1 MQIEFE
7 IDGMRLTRTSDAY
20 VTEGSKNFVQL
31 LFTFS
36 DDWDGIDKYALFARD
51 NKTYE
56 VAIVDGKCIVPYE
69 CARTSGQFQ
78 LTVVGKE
85 TAGDVIA
92 TTSDK
97 AVRVSSNE
105 FEENPTGSET
115 RLTNT
120 FLVDTLASA
129 KDYADKAKEYADKAA
144 SAEIEID
151 KAVESAQNAAIS
163 EKAAKGYADKA
174 KEYSESVNV
183 FIPSVDADG
192 VMTWTNKAG
201 LANPAPVSVKGERGE
216 KGEQGLQ
223 GATGAKGERGE
234 QGPQGLQGLR
244 GEKGDKGDAF
254 KYTDFTA
261 SQLAALK
268 GPKGDTGNT
277 GPQGERGPQGATGQ
291 QGPKGDKGDTG
302 PQGAKGDKGD
312 AFTYADFTQEQ
323 LAALKGQKGD
333 KGDAGAKGD
342 TGAAASIKIGTV
354 TTGAAGSNASVTN
367 SGTASNVV
375 LDFTLPRGED
385 GADGGIVVDTALSA
399 TSTNPVQNK
408 VIKAAL
414 DTKVN
419 KTDKIYEANLEW
431 GGRNI
436 ANGYSPIDAAMIS
449 ELGANRFAFGNAEGI
464 TVEYSVDAGETWIE
478 YPLKDNEKVALFSGG
493 SNYYRYAGGEKSRPP
508 SVNDMIRV
516 TIDVDAFGVYTA
528 LNKFALHIDTGGS
541 TGCYCT
547 IDAALESSPTTFK
560 VFANKV
566 PIAGWSGYSII
577 NTPRFETYGN
587 SVSAQYGTVRFTFGC
602 TVVNTQ
608 FKGLAII
615 HIMGF
620 GGMGWRTPSNMA
632 QNGHLYRYNE
642 YQEAIFPSNV
652 TAPTFIG
659 NLTGTATEATKAQRL
674 ALQPGTTNANR
685 PVIFQDSANYAGELL
700 ANRCSTFQYNPAT
713 DNLTVGKINGF
724 TIETSVPANAK
735 FTDTVYTHPSTHPA
749 SMITGLSTVA
759 TSGSYNDLTDKPN
772 IPASAI
778 VDSELSS
785 TSVNPVQNK
794 VINAALSNK
803 ADNSV
808 LSTYLPLTGGTV
820 TGSITASNFQ
830 TGTGATSY
838 FQCQKFRGEGDATS
852 YYHAIDFGY
861 SGHDSVDFYEYDP
874 NWNFYKCLTGTKSG
888 AVLVGNINGNG
899 WNGGARLTG
908 APTAPTAAVGTNTT
922 QIATTEFVQSA
933 IPTNVSSFTN
943 DAGYVK
949 TSGRNTWS
957 AQQVL
962 NLATLGYEQYK
973 TPNSSTNSAS
983 PSTSAASYYATGAFA
998 LNLAT
1003 LSALLSSNQST
1014 VFTAYIT
1021 ANGDYALSITNG
1033 GTVKYIGA
1041 ASDLA
1046 ITSAGLLLNIL
1057 MTKDSNSNL
1066 TSIVQANKLT

>member
-105 FEENPTGSET
+105 FKENPTGSET

-120 FLVDTLASA
+120 FLVDTLASV

-151 KAVESAQNAAIS
+151 KAVESAQNAATS

-216 KGEQGLQ
+216 KGEQGVK
-223 GATGAKGERGE
+223 GDTGAKGERGE

-261 SQLAALK
+261 AQLAALK
-268 GPKGDTGNT
+268 GPKGDTGDT
-277 GPQGERGPQGATGQ
+277 GPRGEQGPQGATGP
-291 QGPKGDKGDTG
+291 QGPNGDKGDTG
-302 PQGAKGDKGD
+302 PKG
-312 AFTYADFTQEQ
+312 E
-323 LAALKGQKGD
+323 
-333 KGDAGAKGD
+333 KGD

-385 GADGGIVVDTALSA
+385 GADGGIVVDTVLSN

-419 KTDKIYEANLEW
+419 KTDKIYEANLAW

-436 ANGYSPIDAAMIS
+436 ADGYSPIDAAMVS
-449 ELGANRFAFGNAEGI
+449 ELGANRFMFGKVEGI
-464 TVEYSVDAGETWIE
+464 TVEYSEDAGATWNT
-478 YPLKDNEKVALFSGG
+478 YPLADSTKVDLFSTGN
-493 SNYYRYAGGEKSRPP
+493 NYVFAGGEKSRQP
-508 SVNDMIRV
+508 SVNDMLRV
-516 TIDVDAFGVYTA
+516 TIDSDAFGVYTA
-528 LNKFALHIDTGGS
+528 LNKFVLFISTGGAS
-541 TGCYCT
+541 GCYCT

-560 VFANKV
+560 TFADKV
-566 PIAGWSGYSII
+566 PVSGWSGYDII
-577 NTPRFETYGN
+577 NTEAFETYGN
-587 SVSAQYGTVRFTFGC
+587 SPLRQYGLIRFTLGC
-602 TVVNTQ
+602 TSAPTISNRA
-608 FKGLAII
+608 GLALLK
-615 HIMGF
+615 IMAF
-620 GGMGWRTPSNMA
+620 GGTGWSTPSTMA
-632 QNGHLYRYNE
+632 KTGHLYSYNSRKD
-642 YQEAIFPSNV
+642 AVSPASV
-652 TAPTFIG
+652 TALNYICKVNGYTIG
-659 NLTGTATEATKAQRL
+659 A
-674 ALQPGTTNANR
+674 
-685 PVIFQDSANYAGELL
+685 
-700 ANRCSTFQYNPAT
+700 
-713 DNLTVGKINGF
+713 
-724 TIETSVPANAK
+724 SVPANAK
-735 FTDTVYTHPSTHPA
+735 FTDTVYTHPDTHPA
-749 SMITGLSTVA
+749 SMITGLAKVA

-794 VINAALSNK
+794 VISAALSKK

-808 LSTYLPLTGGTV
+808 LSTYLSLTGGTV
-820 TGSITASNFQ
+820 TGSVTASNFQ

-838 FQCQKFRGEGDATS
+838 FQCRKFRGEGDANS

-888 AVLVGNINGNG
+888 AVLIGNINGNG
-899 WNGGARLTG
+899 WNGGAQLTG
-908 APTAPTAAVGTNTT
+908 APTAPTAAAGSNNT
-922 QIATTEFVQSA
+922 QIATTAFVQSA

-943 DAGYVK
+943 DAGYIKSVNNTK
-949 TSGRNTWS
+949 PDSNGNVTITVSGGGGVSTSESNTWTGKQTFQKMKFNFES
-957 AQQVL
+957 YNAPRISGATDNPSSSVAVYNVQGNFTL
-962 NLATLGYEQYK
+962 DMSTLAG
-973 TPNSSTNSAS
+973 
-983 PSTSAASYYATGAFA
+983 
-998 LNLAT
+998 
-1003 LSALLSSNQST
+1003 LLSNGDAT

-1021 ANGDYALSITNG
+1021 ANGSYTLSITNA
-1033 GTVKYIGA
+1033 GTLKYAGSA
-1041 ASDLA
+1041 TDLA
-1046 ITSAGLLLNIL
+1046 ITANGLLLNIML
-1057 MTKDSNSNL
+1057 IKSSSGVL
-1066 TSIVQANKLT
+1066 SSVAQASTLS

>member
-36 DDWDGIDKYALFARD
+36 DDWNGIDKWALFARD

-69 CARTSGQFQ
+69 CARTQGQFQ
-78 LTVVGKE
+78 LTVVGKANE
-85 TAGDVIA
+85 GEVIA

-151 KAVESAQNAAIS
+151 KAVESAQNAATS

-216 KGEQGLQ
+216 KGER

-244 GEKGDKGDAF
+244 GE
-254 KYTDFTA
+254 
-261 SQLAALK
+261 
-268 GPKGDTGNT
+268 
-277 GPQGERGPQGATGQ
+277 
-291 QGPKGDKGDTG
+291 
-302 PQGAKGDKGD
+302 
-312 AFTYADFTQEQ
+312 
-323 LAALKGQKGD
+323 
-333 KGDAGAKGD
+333 KGD

-385 GADGGIVVDTALSA
+385 GADGGIVVDTAMSD

-408 VIKAAL
+408 VIKAEL
-414 DTKVN
+414 DKKMA

-431 GGRNI
+431 GGKNFT
-436 ANGYSPIDAAMIS
+436 GSYGCIDATMIPD
-449 ELGANRFAFGNAEGI
+449 LGANRLAFGRAKGI
-464 TVEYSVDAGETWIE
+464 TVEYSTDAGETWLDYGYSDIQKIGIFATGQVTT
-478 YPLKDNEKVALFSGG
+478 LG
-493 SNYYRYAGGEKSRPP
+493 KST
-508 SVNDMIRV
+508 STTITNDCMLRI
-516 TIDVDAFGVYTA
+516 TIDTKAFGVYTS
-528 LNKFALHIDTGGS
+528 LNKFAFLASANTTVGA
-541 TGCYCT
+541 YCT
-547 IDAALESSPTTFK
+547 IDASLKATPDVFVTFADK
-560 VFANKV
+560 
-566 PIAGWSGYSII
+566 IAFWGGPNWNII
-577 NTPRFETYGN
+577 NTRNLITYGN
-587 SVSAQYGTVRFTFGC
+587 TPSFQYGLIRFTFGC
-602 TVVNTQ
+602 TSVTPEDGGISVQ
-608 FKGLAII
+608 QIL
-615 HIMGF
+615 GF
-620 GGMGWRTPSNMA
+620 GGVGWEIPSNMA
-632 QNGHLYRYNE
+632 KHGHLYDFNNL
-642 YQEAIFPSNV
+642 QEAIFPAAV
-652 TAPTFIG
+652 TAPNFIG
-659 NLTGTATEATKAQRL
+659 KVNNK
-674 ALQPGTTNANR
+674 
-685 PVIFQDSANYAGELL
+685 
-700 ANRCSTFQYNPAT
+700 
-713 DNLTVGKINGF
+713 
-724 TIETSVPANAK
+724 TIEASVPANAK
-735 FTDTVYTHPSTHPA
+735 FTDTVYTHPATHPA

-772 IPASAI
+772 IPASAT

-785 TSVNPVQNK
+785 TSTNPVQNK
-794 VINAALSNK
+794 AIYNALLNKVGTDIFSGFALMGATSTIAWRQGSQAIGSINATNYTGTAARATQDGAGNVITETYATKSDISGVVKRVNGTK
-803 ADNSV
+803 PDTDGNVVIDVSGGGGGSGA
-808 LSTYLPLTGGTV
+808 YLPLTGGTV
-820 TGSITASNFQ
+820 TGGITAPNFQ
-830 TGTGATSY
+830 TGTGAANY
-838 FQCQKFRGEGDATS
+838 FQCRKFRGEGNADS

-899 WNGGARLTG
+899 WNGGARLSGT
-908 APTAPTAAVGTNTT
+908 PTAPTAAAGTNTT
-922 QIATTEFVQSA
+922 QIATTAFVQSA

-943 DAGYVK
+943 DAGYIKSVNNIK
-949 TSGRNTWS
+949 PDLNGNVTIAVSGGGGVSTSESNTWTGKQTFQKMKFNFES
-957 AQQVL
+957 YNAPRISGATDNPSSSVAVYNVQGNFTL
-962 NLATLGYEQYK
+962 DMSTLAG
-973 TPNSSTNSAS
+973 
-983 PSTSAASYYATGAFA
+983 
-998 LNLAT
+998 
-1003 LSALLSSNQST
+1003 LLSNGDAT

-1021 ANGDYALSITNG
+1021 ANGSYTLSITNA
-1033 GTVKYIGA
+1033 GTLKYAGSA
-1041 ASDLA
+1041 TDLA
-1046 ITSAGLLLNIL
+1046 ITANGLLLNIML
-1057 MTKDSNSNL
+1057 IKSSSGVL
-1066 TSIVQANKLT
+1066 SSVAQASTLS